1 MSTRTIAAAV
11 AVLAVVVLAGA
22 ARADW
27 NPSMPAKFVP
37 WPDLSSMGLDVNAT
51 WCGPYP
57 YIKVLADDFP
67 CESRGPITDIHIW
80 GSWLN
85 NIVNPNTTFKLS
97 IHDDNP
103 AGQLP
108 WSTPGAVRWQRF
120 FAPGEYLMRPWATAN
135 EQFFEP
141 NTNEI
146 IGMDTMVF
154 QYNFYIPASE
164 AFVQE
169 GMPGARKVYWL
180 DVQAIVP
187 GGGTTSEVF
196 GWKTS
201 PMKWNDDAVFGDAPP
216 TGIPTAWREL
226 IDPRT
231 GESLNMAFVITP
243 EPATL
248 ALLGL
253 GAAGLLAR
261 QRRNVSL

>member
-1 MSTRTIAAAV
+1 V

-27 NPSMPAKFVP
+27 DLGGPFKMHYPQL
-37 WPDLSSMGLDVNAT
+37 PDPNGWDVDIST
-51 WCGPYP
+51 HC
-57 YIKVLADDFP
+57 VADDFL
-67 CESRGPITDIHIW
+67 CTRTGPITDIHIW